1 MFSGVKQSIE
11 THTVKSNQYLRATLD
26 LLECTHANLYEF
38 SARPVLKVSK
48 TTLNKYYKAQHAFL
62 INKAVLCSIT
72 SKNLPLFPSHKKI
85 SNIFRN
91 DE

>member
-11 THTVKSNQYLRATLD
+11 THTMKSNQYLSATLD

-48 TTLNKYYKAQHAFL
+48 TTLNKYYKAQHTFL
-62 INKAVLCSIT
+62 INKAV
-72 SKNLPLFPSHKKI
+72 
-85 SNIFRN
+85 
-91 DE
+91 